1 MIGIIKKGWLGL
13 SGRGL
18 KRGFEFWGSLP
29 PNMLMNPAA
38 AAERK
43 RGRAAS
49 SKVQIQQQ
57 PLAGETPKMSKMSRM
72 SKMSKMSKMS
82 EMSKMSKMSEMSK
95 V

>member
-1 MIGIIKKGWLGL
+1 
-13 SGRGL
+13 
-18 KRGFEFWGSLP
+18 
-29 PNMLMNPAA
+29 MNPAA

-95 V
+95 MSKWNDGVMVFLSYLHYDDDGISELLISEIVSG